1 MELLQDLSAWFGQ
14 WFGEATAV
22 AVARWSMV
30 LSVLVVAVLANFVAK
45 RVIVRLLRGF
55 VLRTAVRWDDLLVEY
70 KVFHRLSHLAPAMVI
85 HFSAALLFPAPDG
98 GAAGAEAADPA
109 LGWRSFVTR
118 VALSYM
124 VLVGALVADA
134 FLNVLVRLARDS
146 DSLRDKP
153 VRSYVQ
159 VIKILL
165 WVTVS
170 IVALAFLM
178 GREPWAFLGG
188 LGALTAVLLLVFKDS
203 ILGLVASI
211 QIAALDLVRPGDWIE
226 MPKFGAD
233 GDVLDLS
240 LTTVKVQNWDKT
252 ITSIPTYALVSD
264 SFKNWR
270 GMSESGGRRIK
281 RSIAIDVNSVRFLD
295 GAALERLGKVQKINA
310 YLGQKVEEVERW
322 NQEQGVDPDSPVN
335 GRRLTNLGTFR
346 AYLEHWL
353 RAQPLVHE
361 GMTFLV
367 RQLPPSGQGIP
378 LQIYFF
384 SKEQRWAH
392 YEAFQADVFDHILAV
407 LPEFG
412 LRAFQEPTG
421 ADWRVGSEAR

>member
-1 MELLQDLSAWFGQ
+1 MDLLDSLVNRILDLLPQS
-14 WFGEATAV
+14 TAPET
-22 AVARWSMV
+22 AQMLARGA
-30 LSVLVVAVLANFVAK
+30 LILVVAVAAVLANWVAK

-55 VLRTAVRWDDLLVEY
+55 VLRTAVRWDDLLVEH
-70 KVFHRLSHLAPAMVI
+70 KVFHRLSHLAPALVI
-85 HFSAALLFPAPDG
+85 HFSSGLIFPDDLA
-98 GAAGAEAADPA
+98 
-109 LGWRSFVTR
+109 WRAFITR
-118 VALSYM
+118 VALAYM
-124 VLVGALVADA
+124 VVVGALVADA
-134 FLNVLVRLARDS
+134 FLNVLVKLARES
-146 DSLRDKP
+146 ERLRDKP

-159 VIKILL
+159 VVKILL
-165 WVTVS
+165 WITVA

-281 RSIAIDVNSVRFLD
+281 RSIAIDVNSVRFMDAEL
-295 GAALERLGKVQKINA
+295 LQRIGKVQKING
-310 YLGQKVEEVERW
+310 YLEAKVAEVERW
-322 NQEQGVDPDSPVN
+322 NQDNGVDPESPAN

-346 AYLEHWL
+346 AYLEQWL
-353 RAQPLVHE
+353 QAQPLVHE

-378 LQIYFF
+378 LQLYFF

-412 LRAFQEPTG
+412 LRAFQEPAG
-421 ADWRVGSEAR
+421 ADWRRLGTPEA